1 MPLLKKKNNKKIK
14 KINGTN
20 KGNFKKYFLNSVYA
34 SAAVILIS
42 AAGYFGYKAYNYLF
56 FKKKV
61 FILKKISVS
70 GKGITYREKIKI
82 IKQSMLSKNE
92 NLIGVNLKR
101 VSRLIASDRWVK
113 DVTVYKKY
121 PDKIVIVL
129 KKRKTFAMISYKN
142 NLYYISPNGYI
153 IGRADYGGG
162 YKYPV
167 ITGLNIDGGDANGY
181 FRKLRKAL
189 YFLKIARTSILSGL
203 IGEVHIERDNG
214 IAVYTG
220 SGIYIKFGVGKYK
233 NKLKTLKQLFYEIN
247 RLHIKYK
254 PYINLEYTNEAV
266 IKVNRG
272 SRVLPANYKNNAV
285 SPDAF
290 K

>member
-14 KINGTN
+14 KINGAN
-20 KGNFKKYFLNSVYA
+20 RGDFKKYFLNSVYA

-70 GKGITYREKIKI
+70 GKGVTYGEKIKI

-92 NLIGVNLKR
+92 NLLGVNLKR

-129 KKRKTFAMISYKN
+129 KKRKKFAMISYKN

-167 ITGLNIDGGDANGY
+167 ITGLNRDSGNADGY

-189 YFLKIARTSILSGL
+189 YFLKIARVSILSGI
-203 IGEVHIERDNG
+203 IGEVHIEKDNG

-220 SGIYIKFGVGKYK
+220 SGLYIKFGVGMYK
-233 NKLKTLKQLFYEIN
+233 NKIKTLKKLFYEIN

-254 PYINLEYTNEAV
+254 PYINLEYKDEAV

-272 SRVLPANYKNNAV
+272 SRVLPVNYKNNAV

>member
-1 MPLLKKKNNKKIK
+1 MPLLKKKNNK
-14 KINGTN
+14 INRAN
-20 KGNFKKYFLNSVYA
+20 RGNFKKYFLNSVYA
-34 SAAVILIS
+34 FAAIILIS
-42 AAGYFGYKAYNYLF
+42 AAGYFGYKSYNYLF

-70 GKGITYREKIKI
+70 GKGLTYGEKIKI

-101 VSRLIASDRWVK
+101 VSRLIASDRWIK

-129 KKRKTFAMISYKN
+129 KKRKIFAMISYKN

-153 IGRADYGGG
+153 IGRADYRGG
-162 YKYPV
+162 YNYPV
-167 ITGLNIDGGDANGY
+167 ITGLNGDSGNADGY
-181 FRKLRKAL
+181 FKKLKKAL
-189 YFLKIARTSILSGL
+189 YFLKIAKSSVLSGL
-203 IGEVHIERDNG
+203 IGEAHIEKDNG
-214 IAVYTG
+214 IAVYTV
-220 SGIYIKFGVGKYK
+220 SGLYIKFGVGRYK
-233 NKLKTLKQLFYEIN
+233 NKLRTLKKLLDEIN

-254 PYINLEYTNEAV
+254 PYINLEYKDEAV

-272 SRVLPANYKNNAV
+272 SRVLPANYKNTAV
-285 SPDAF
+285 SPDVF

>member
-20 KGNFKKYFLNSVYA
+20 RGNFKKYFLNSVYA

-70 GKGITYREKIKI
+70 GKGVTYGEKIKI

-92 NLIGVNLKR
+92 NLLGVNLKR

-129 KKRKTFAMISYKN
+129 KKRKKFAMISCKN

-167 ITGLNIDGGDANGY
+167 ITGLNRDSGNADGY

-189 YFLKIARTSILSGL
+189 YFLKIARASILSGI
-203 IGEVHIERDNG
+203 IGEVHIEKDNG

-220 SGIYIKFGVGKYK
+220 SGLYIKFGIGMYK
-233 NKLKTLKQLFYEIN
+233 NKLKTLKKLFYEIN
-247 RLHIKYK
+247 RLNIKYK
-254 PYINLEYTNEAV
+254 PYINLEYKDEAV

-272 SRVLPANYKNNAV
+272 SRVLPVNYKNNAV

>member
-1 MPLLKKKNNKKIK
+1 MLSSKKKNNKKIK

-20 KGNFKKYFLNSVYA
+20 RGNFKKYFLNSVYA
-34 SAAVILIS
+34 FAAIILIS

-61 FILKKISVS
+61 FILKKISVT

-82 IKQSMLSKNE
+82 IKQSRLSKNE
-92 NLIGVNLKR
+92 NLIDVNLKR
-101 VSRLIASDRWVK
+101 VSRLIASDRWIQ

-129 KKRKTFAMISYKN
+129 KKRKTFAMIAYKN
-142 NLYYISPNGYI
+142 NLYYISPNGYV

-162 YKYPV
+162 YNYPV
-167 ITGLNIDGGDANGY
+167 VTGLNKDDADGY

-189 YFLKIARTSILSGL
+189 YFLKIAKSSILSNL
-203 IGEVHIERDNG
+203 ISEVHIEKDNG
-214 IAVYTG
+214 IALYTV
-220 SGIYIKFGVGKYK
+220 SGLYIKFGTDMYR
-233 NKLKTLKQLFYEIN
+233 NKLKTLKKLFYEIN

-254 PYINLEYTNEAV
+254 PYINLEYKDEAV

-272 SRVLPANYKNNAV
+272 SRVLPSNYKNTAV
-285 SPDAF
+285 SPDVF